1 MDDVTTSPAIAV
13 EPIVGWRAWDL
24 DDDETSG
31 PRLYPVSAS
40 DEVWRPRLPMHATCA
55 LPRVLRRKTHEAPDP
70 GCVCGIYAARS
81 PASFAR
87 PRPAWPPPTVLG
99 TVSMWGRIIE
109 HETGWRAAS
118 AYPARL
124 GVVCAM
130 CAWFEPGTGVPV
142 AVHRFGRYLYALCEV
157 HAGGIEVPDGRR
169 SRPAD
174 TTPGRLQ
181 ARLLDAY
188 AVDPLPLELAAELF
202 AAPRAPEAPGYWPTI
217 RVVHPATTPDV
228 PSGEG

>member
-1 MDDVTTSPAIAV
+1 VTASSVVAT

-24 DDDETSG
+24 DDDETNG
-31 PRLYPVSAS
+31 PRLFPVSAS
-40 DEVWRPRLPMHATCA
+40 EDEWRPRRPMRATCA
-55 LPRVLRRKTHEAPDP
+55 LPRVLRRRGAAHEAPDP

-109 HETGWRAAS
+109 HESGWRAAS

-124 GVVCAM
+124 GLVCPM
-130 CAWFEPGTGVPV
+130 CTWFEPGTGTPAV
-142 AVHRFGRYLYALCEV
+142 VHRFGRYLYALCDA

-169 SRPAD
+169 SHPAG
-174 TTPGRLQ
+174 TTPERLRT
-181 ARLLDAY
+181 RLLDAY

-202 AAPRAPEAPGYWPTI
+202 AAPRPPEAPGYRPTI
-217 RVVHPATTPDV
+217 RVVPRAASPRH
-228 PSGEG
+228 GQR